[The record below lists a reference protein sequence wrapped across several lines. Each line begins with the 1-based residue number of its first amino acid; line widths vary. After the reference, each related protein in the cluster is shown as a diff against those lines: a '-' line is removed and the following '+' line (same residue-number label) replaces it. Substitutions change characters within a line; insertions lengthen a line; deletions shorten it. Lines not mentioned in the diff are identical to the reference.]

1 MAVTRSRISSSAA
14 RGGAREGSMA
24 APEKPIDEKAWRLLA
39 ALQAD
44 ARSPLKELAAAA
56 GLSIPAT
63 AEHIRKLEEAGV
75 ILGYHAEVDA
85 TAAGYGVR
93 ALVGI
98 TTVQPHKRKFLEKIA
113 AAPQV
118 LECHHVTGADSYV
131 MTVVATSIAELERFL
146 GSINGYGETRTSIV
160 MSTPIPRRGLAR
172 P

>member
-1 MAVTRSRISSSAA
+1 MSDISP
-14 RGGAREGSMA
+14 RL
-24 APEKPIDEKAWRLLA
+24 DDKAWRLLQ

-63 AEHIRKLEEAGV
+63 AERLHKLEDAGV
-75 ILGYHAEVDA
+75 IRGYRAEVDA
-85 TAAGYGVR
+85 ESAGYGVQ

-98 TTVQPHKRKFLEKIA
+98 TTAQPHKRRFLEKLQGL
-113 AAPQV
+113 PQV

-131 MTVVATSIAELERFL
+131 MTVVARSIGELEAFL

-160 MSTPIPRRGLAR
+160 MSTPIPRRGLQPPR
-172 P
+172 